1 MRITCLGQCSNE
13 ILKTE
18 ESLLTLYLTKCAA
31 WHGTR
36 SVLRET
42 SPEAI
47 DIFDFIIELAGQCSG
62 NWATLAD
69 ECEVDPGDLN
79 AFLDCAATFLS
90 NIGNYY
96 ECFPN
101 SSQLS
106 SVMLTELGLRRSKVH
121 TRCE

>member
-69 ECEVDPGDLN
+69 ECEVEPGDLN
-79 AFLDCAATFLS
+79 AFLS
-90 NIGNYY
+90 NIGNYD
-96 ECFPN
+96 ECFPELESTFFSDAN
-101 SSQLS
+101 RTRAPEIKSSYQ
-106 SVMLTELGLRRSKVH
+106 V
-121 TRCE
+121 